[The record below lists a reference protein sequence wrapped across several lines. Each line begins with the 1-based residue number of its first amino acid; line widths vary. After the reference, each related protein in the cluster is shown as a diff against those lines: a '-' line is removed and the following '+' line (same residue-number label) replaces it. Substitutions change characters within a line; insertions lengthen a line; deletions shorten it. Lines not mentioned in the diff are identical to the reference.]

1 MACLVRTRTKR
12 VTYPLDDKV
21 KARLVGRESYV
32 SSGSEHSGD
41 DVSPCLSEL
50 VHSFLEEEE
59 ESSSS
64 SSSEPRSPDNRDYDS
79 DRVDS
84 VSDRSAAVECIL
96 RYSAN
101 ADAYA
106 KVLLADV
113 AEAVEAFSCL
123 ISDKSALQ
131 RSVMSFLR
139 GKGHNAAICKTK
151 WSSAGSITA
160 GHYEFID
167 VVAANSSATW
177 RQQQSSRYFVDV
189 DFAAEFEIARPSGQ
203 YSRLTQSLPRHFVG
217 GSDDLKKIV
226 RVMCDAAKK
235 SLRSRELSVPP
246 WRKNRY
252 MQNKWF
258 GPYKRTVNPLPE
270 NPLTRTSPLFPQV
283 SGAKCRWV
291 GFDDVVSET
300 SAVTGR
306 VFIRT

>member
-1 MACLVRTRTKR
+1 MAGLVRTRTKR
-12 VTYPLDDKV
+12 VTYPLDDRV
-21 KARLVGRESYV
+21 KARLVGRESYF
-32 SSGSEHSGD
+32 SSGSDHSAAAD
-41 DVSPCLSEL
+41 DVSPCLSGL
-50 VHSFLEEEE
+50 VYSFLEEE

-64 SSSEPRSPDNRDYDS
+64 ESCSPHNDEDYDS

-84 VSDRSAAVECIL
+84 VSDRSGAVECIL
-96 RYSAN
+96 RSSAAN
-101 ADAYA
+101 ADSYA

-113 AEAVEAFSCL
+113 AEAFACL
-123 ISDKSALQ
+123 RSDKSALQ
-131 RSVMSFLR
+131 RSIMSFLR

-151 WSSAGSITA
+151 WSSAGGIIA
-160 GHYEFID
+160 GHHEYID
-167 VVAANSSATW
+167 VVANRSATW
-177 RQQQSSRYFVDV
+177 QQQSKRYFVDV
-189 DFAAEFEIARPSGQ
+189 DFAAEFEIARPSSQ
-203 YSRLTQSLPRHFVG
+203 YTRLTQTLPPHFVG
-217 GSDDLKKIV
+217 SSDELKKIV

-270 NPLTRTSPLFPQV
+270 NPLTRTSPLFPQG

-300 SAVTGR
+300 NVVTGR
-306 VFIRT
+306 VYIRT